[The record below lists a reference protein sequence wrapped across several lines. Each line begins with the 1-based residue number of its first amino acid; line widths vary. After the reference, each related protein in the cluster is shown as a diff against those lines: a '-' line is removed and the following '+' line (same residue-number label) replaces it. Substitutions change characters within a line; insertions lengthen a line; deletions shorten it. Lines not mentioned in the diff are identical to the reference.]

1 MDFSPALLDEAR
13 RSSADAGFQVTF
25 SEIDLSLP
33 DWESYLAGSTFDV
46 ILAFAVL
53 HHLPGTSLRRQVMQA
68 VRKLLVPG
76 GRFYHSE
83 WQFLNSER
91 LKKRILPWET
101 IGLESGDVDENDY
114 LLDWR
119 QGGLGFR
126 YVHHFSL
133 AELQD
138 LADVSGFCVGES
150 FYSDG
155 EGGRLSLY
163 QVWD

>member
-1 MDFSPALLDEAR
+1 
-13 RSSADAGFQVTF
+13 
-25 SEIDLSLP
+25 
-33 DWESYLAGSTFDV
+33 
-46 ILAFAVL
+46 
-53 HHLPGTSLRRQVMQA
+53 MQS

-83 WQFLNSER
+83 WKFLNSER

-101 IGLESGDVDENDY
+101 IGLDSADVDENDY

-119 QGGLGFR
+119 QGGLGLR

-133 AELQD
+133 AELQN
-138 LADVSGFCVGES
+138 LADDFGFCVGES